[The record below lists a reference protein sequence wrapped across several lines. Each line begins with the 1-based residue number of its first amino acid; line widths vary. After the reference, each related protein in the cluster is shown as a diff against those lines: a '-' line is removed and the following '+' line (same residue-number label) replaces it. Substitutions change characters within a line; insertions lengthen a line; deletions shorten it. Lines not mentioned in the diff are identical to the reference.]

1 MDLGV
6 IMPVSFSKKLANL
19 NVNFLKYILRP
30 SNINDKI
37 FFRGLKKITSLNPAN
52 VEIYKKAFTHRSSNL
67 KDDDGNSINFERLEF
82 LGDSMLS
89 IVISA
94 LLFETFPEAKEGTL
108 TKYRAKIVSRENL
121 NIIGEKLSLIQ
132 FLDTEIKL
140 NLGNNIHGNLLEA
153 LVGAIFI
160 DRGYKKC
167 KGFILRRIV
176 RDYVDL
182 NKLQY
187 SILSYKGLILEWGQ
201 KNKRIVQF
209 KTNSD
214 EGLDPKFNYTT
225 GVYLNEKL
233 IVKAREISKKKSEE
247 KAARRAYY
255 AMNIKY
261 KFDE

>member
-1 MDLGV
+1 
-6 IMPVSFSKKLANL
+6 
-19 NVNFLKYILRP
+19 
-30 SNINDKI
+30 
-37 FFRGLKKITSLNPAN
+37 
-52 VEIYKKAFTHRSSNL
+52 
-67 KDDDGNSINFERLEF
+67 
-82 LGDSMLS
+82 MLS

-94 LLFETFPEAKEGTL
+94 LLIYTFPEAKEGTL
-108 TKYRAKIVSRENL
+108 TKQRAKIVSRENL
-121 NIIGEKLSLIQ
+121 NRIGEKLSLIQ
-132 FLDTEIKL
+132 FLDTKIKV

-167 KGFILRRIV
+167 KGFILKRIV

-214 EGLDPKFNYTT
+214 EGLD
-225 GVYLNEKL
+225 LSL
-233 IVKAREISKKKSEE
+233 IHI
-247 KAARRAYY
+247 
-255 AMNIKY
+255 
-261 KFDE
+261 